1 MKFYPAYRVRDVLDE
16 YAITFFTMLNHG
28 YRDQHRNYLML
39 ARISLLP
46 HVKKDARTKF
56 IKTLEYA
63 SKDPADILR
72 LGNNGQATDMNKV
85 KKVLGG

>member
-1 MKFYPAYRVRDVLDE
+1 MRFYPAYKAQDVMDE
-16 YAITFFTMLNHG
+16 YAVRFFTLLNEG
-28 YRDQHRNYLML
+28 YREQHRSYLML
-39 ARISLLP
+39 ARIGLLP

-56 IKTLEYA
+56 LKTLEYA

-72 LGNNGQATDMNKV
+72 INSNGQATDMNKV